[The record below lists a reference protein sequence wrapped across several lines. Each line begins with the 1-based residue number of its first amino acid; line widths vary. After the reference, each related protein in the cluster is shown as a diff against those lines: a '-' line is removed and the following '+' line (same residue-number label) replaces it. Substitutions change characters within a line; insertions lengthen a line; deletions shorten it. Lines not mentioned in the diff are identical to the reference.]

1 MEGKSVSLTEGPKLD
16 RAQDICHNVRSNMR
30 VLCILLL
37 MSFAGALAAEVAR
50 PLNFI
55 RAIVNETIIT
65 EGQVVDAARPFID
78 PLLQTERDADAFKA
92 KVSQVLSE
100 TLSNLVENQ
109 LILDDFKTGGAHLP
123 DAYVEDEI
131 KDRMR
136 QRGQTRSALTKELHE
151 QDTTYETFRDQV
163 RNRIILDV
171 MRHRNVGSAI
181 MISPQKIER
190 YYATNLTKFQL
201 GNQIKL
207 RMIVLNCSAGNSI
220 EEVKKRA
227 QEISTKIDEGAAFA
241 EMATIYSEG
250 SQNRE
255 GGDLEWREESKLSKG
270 FTDVA
275 AGLKPGQ
282 QSGVLGYATETNG
295 VFWMYQYNKAGQP
308 TIGRKYTEKNEL
320 LEEKKFDEAITDTTL
335 PATPQ
340 DFRLVLLEDRRVAR
354 TESLTEVRE
363 RIEKDL
369 IVQERE
375 RLRKKWVERL
385 KAKAFVRTFQ

>member
-1 MEGKSVSLTEGPKLD
+1 M
-16 RAQDICHNVRSNMR
+16 RA
-30 VLCILLL
+30 LCILLL
-37 MSFAGALAAEVAR
+37 AVMSFAGGLSAEVVP

-55 RAIVNETIIT
+55 KAIVNETIIT
-65 EGQVVDAARPFID
+65 EGQVEEAAGPFIN
-78 PLLQTERDADAFKA
+78 PLLRTERDPEIFKA
-92 KVSQVLSE
+92 KFNQVLSD

-109 LILDDFKTGGAHLP
+109 LILDDFKTSGAHFP
-123 DAYVEDEI
+123 DAVVEDEI

-151 QDTTYETFRDQV
+151 QDTTYEAFRQQI

-181 MISPQKIER
+181 LISPQKIER

-250 SQNRE
+250 SQNKE

-275 AGLKPGQ
+275 GTLKPGQ
-282 QSGVLGYATETNG
+282 QSGVLGYATEPNG

-308 TIGRKYTEKNEL
+308 TSGRKYTDKNEL

-335 PATPQ
+335 PAPPQ
-340 DFRLVLLEDRRVAR
+340 DFRLLLLEDRRVAR
-354 TESLTEVRE
+354 TETLAEVRE

-369 IVQERE
+369 LVQERE

>member
-1 MEGKSVSLTEGPKLD
+1 
-16 RAQDICHNVRSNMR
+16 MR

-37 MSFAGALAAEVAR
+37 AVMSFAGGLSAEIEPPRNYIA
-50 PLNFI
+50 
-55 RAIVNETIIT
+55 AIVNETIIT
-65 EGQVVDAARPFID
+65 RGQVEESARPFVE
-78 PLLQTERDADAFKA
+78 PLFRTERDPDILREKLHH
-92 KVSQVLSE
+92 VLSD

-109 LILDDFKTGGAHLP
+109 LILDDFKTGGAHFP
-123 DAYVEDEI
+123 DAVVEDEI

-151 QDTTYETFRDQV
+151 QDTTYEAFRQQV

-181 MISPQKIER
+181 LISPQKIER

-250 SQNRE
+250 SQNKE

-275 AGLKPGQ
+275 DTLKPGQ
-282 QSGVLGYATETNG
+282 QSGVLGYATEPNG

-308 TIGRKYTEKNEL
+308 TLGRKYTDKNEL
-320 LEEKKFDEAITDTTL
+320 LEEKKFDGAITDTTL
-335 PATPQ
+335 PAPPQ
-340 DFRLVLLEDRRVAR
+340 DFRLLLLEDKRVAR
-354 TESLTEVRE
+354 TETLAEVRE

-369 IVQERE
+369 LVQERE